1 MSAVKNNS
9 WNRSM
14 LPQNFSESLKCYPCT
29 QFIFLLCSYV
39 IKARHPGETGG
50 QAGRERAGP
59 EFSQWKPSHVT
70 GWGVRLPLSH
80 WHPVRPSDP
89 VSWGRECQQSALLF
103 PCPHEYQAPTL
114 WASFS
119 FAAPMVFEMLRPW
132 FPSIPLVQ
140 SVHSLLPKSI
150 K

>member
-29 QFIFLLCSYV
+29 QFIFLLCFYV

-50 QAGRERAGP
+50 QASREHARP

-70 GWGVRLPLSH
+70 GWGGVSYHCFTDTR
-80 WHPVRPSDP
+80 WAPVTL
-89 VSWGRECQQSALLF
+89 SWGLEWQPSVLF
-103 PCPHEYQAPTL
+103 PCPHEYQPPMLRT
-114 WASFS
+114 SFS
-119 FAAPMVFEMLRPW
+119 FAAPVISEILRPW
-132 FPSIPLVQ
+132 FPFIPTVQ
-140 SVHSLLPKSI
+140 RVHSLLPMFI
-150 K
+150 Q